1 MPAIPALAQ
10 VLVVFAAVVVA
21 TARKVHLGLAAAL
34 GGLALALWRGL
45 GPAAV
50 ASAALGE
57 ALSVDTMLLV
67 GLMAFIMAFS
77 SAMKKS
83 GAMGAFSSALRAL
96 APSPRIAMA
105 VAPLLIGTLPMPGGA
120 ILSAPL
126 VDSMDSERRR
136 GAAALSAANYWF
148 RHVLELAWPLYPAF
162 ILTSA
167 LTGIKADRLILLNA
181 YAPPLLFCIGL
192 AFILPA
198 RKGGSGKARADAAH
212 ADAAHADAAHAD
224 AEREPRRPLGARL
237 ADFAGGVAP
246 LALVLALYVALDL
259 AWKAFSPALGLAGG
273 VGALV
278 GRYGPIY
285 LGLGAGCVS
294 ILRGPGGKA
303 AFKGSVGGST
313 WRLIAVIVGIRVFS
327 ALLGAAGIAEAAAG
341 ELASAGIPAIVAI
354 ATLPFVAGI
363 VTGVGFG
370 YVGLAF
376 PIVIGLAP
384 SVPGM
389 PFEAVIAFAA
399 VFGYAGMMLS
409 PLHVCMVVSAEH
421 FGVGLADM
429 MRRFALPL
437 LAFAVAGAAYAL
449 ALGAALAG

>member
-10 VLVVFAAVVVA
+10 VLVVFAAVIVA

-50 ASAALGE
+50 ASVALGE
-57 ALSVDTMLLV
+57 ALSIDTILLV
-67 GLMAFIMAFS
+67 GLMASIMAFS
-77 SAMKKS
+77 AAMKKS

-136 GAAALSAANYWF
+136 DAASLSTANYWF
-148 RHVLELAWPLYPAF
+148 RHILELSWPLYPAF

-198 RKGGSGKARADAAH
+198 RKVRADAAH
-212 ADAAHADAAHAD
+212 ADAA
-224 AEREPRRPLGARL
+224 REPLRPLGARL
-237 ADFAGGVAP
+237 ADFARGVAP
-246 LALVLALYVALDL
+246 LALVLGVYIALDL
-259 AWKAFSPALGLAGG
+259 AWKAFSPALGLPDG
-273 VGALV
+273 VRALL

-285 LGLGAGCVS
+285 LGLGAGCAS

-303 AFKGSVGGST
+303 AFEGSVGGST

-327 ALLGAAGIAEAAAG
+327 SLLGAAGIADAAAT

-354 ATLPFVAGI
+354 ATLPFVAGM

-389 PFEAVIAFAA
+389 PFEAVIAFSA

-421 FGVGLADM
+421 FGVGLASM

-437 LAFAVAGAAYAL
+437 LAFMVAGAAYAL
-449 ALGAALAG
+449 ALGAVLAR